1 MLKYKVFVKHSV
13 SLLALGS
20 CNWATI
26 FFFWHYLNSLFFNL
40 LRCPRNQQREVI
52 RCMLKRS
59 SIIRCQCPWKMES
72 STFRSAGCILSQWKL
87 IAREYSERFSVVQT
101 LKLWI
106 YENHIC
112 DHELGSEELLEGR
125 SSQLY
130 TQLMQLRKEI
140 LKEKFRLVWD
150 SNPWPLRYRCSALP
164 IKLTSQLGAA
174 RWIGSR

>member
-26 FFFWHYLNSLFFNL
+26 FLFWHYLNSLFFNL

-87 IAREYSERFSVVQT
+87 IAREYSERFSVA
-101 LKLWI
+101 
-106 YENHIC
+106 
-112 DHELGSEELLEGR
+112 
-125 SSQLY
+125 Y
-130 TQLMQLRKEI
+130 TEIMNIWKSYMWSWTGEQRITWRKI
-140 LKEKFRLVWD
+140 IAVVYTTYAVAKR
-150 SNPWPLRYRCSALP
+150 NPERKIQACMGFEP
-164 IKLTSQLGAA
+164 LTSAIPVQ
-174 RWIGSR
+174 RSTN

>member
-26 FFFWHYLNSLFFNL
+26 FFFWHYLNSLFLNL

-59 SIIRCQCPWKMES
+59 STIRCQCPWKMES

-87 IAREYSERFSVVQT
+87 IAREYSERFSVV
-101 LKLWI
+101 
-106 YENHIC
+106 
-112 DHELGSEELLEGR
+112 
-125 SSQLY
+125 Y
-130 TQLMQLRKEI
+130 TEIMNIWKSYMWSWTGERRITWRKI
-140 LKEKFRLVWD
+140 IAVVYTTYAVAKRNPQKIFRLVWD
-150 SNPWPLRYRCSALP
+150 SNPWPLRYQCSSLP